1 MSNVLDIHIQRSVVG
16 SEIPFDKLYLFSRED
31 REIIPKIFGYALVL
45 PFSEDIRKVIYK
57 LKVAEVTH
65 KLFQR
70 DDTRKKV
77 AATLEGKPLGKTEDN
92 QEWWEAFALEH
103 DLANRVAVVP
113 VLTSVARKKIRPR
126 YIASQKWFADQ
137 EKLNAKRAKRGRTR
151 LPQIGPALSEL
162 AYLATPLAAPQDKIR
177 PLCSICPRMLLHLQ
191 GDCVPGQ
198 AVCYSALNF
207 AEIEETQPDVSVQP
221 DHD

>member
-1 MSNVLDIHIQRSVVG
+1 VSNVLDIHIQRSVVG
-16 SEIPFDKLYLFSRED
+16 SDIPFDKLYLFSRED
-31 REIIPKIFGYALVL
+31 REHIPKIFGYALVL
-45 PFSEDIRKVIYK
+45 PFSEDIQKVIYK

-65 KLFQR
+65 KSFQR
-70 DDTRKKV
+70 DDSQKKV
-77 AATLEGKPLGKTEDN
+77 QVTLEGNRVLRDAI
-92 QEWWEAFALEH
+92 QDWWEAFALEH

-137 EKLNAKRAKRGRTR
+137 EKQNVKRAKRGRTR
-151 LPQIGPALSEL
+151 LPQAGPALSEL

-177 PLCSICPRMLLHLQ
+177 PLCSICPRMLMHLQ

-198 AVCYSALNF
+198 AVCYTALNF
-207 AEIEETQPDVSVQP
+207 AEIEETQPDVSV
-221 DHD
+221 